1 MLQPLPIVERW
12 DCHQC
17 GLCCRR
23 TAIPLDA
30 EDLARIRAQ
39 RWDEQA
45 DFRGVRTVVKH
56 GVIRPT
62 YRLAKQADGACVF
75 LTTAGRCRVH
85 ELHGPEGKPRVCQL
99 FPLQPVTIEGKTLVT
114 LRRSCPSA
122 AGDQGRPVAEHLAAL
137 EALVLPLPLGEG
149 RSEAAP
155 PRIMRGFARPW
166 PDVHQAAAAFQGLL
180 ADIRYPLVRRWI
192 HALSL
197 CRMLE
202 DCRLSKLR
210 TMDGKALAELIHVLE
225 RTAIR
230 ESGQW
235 FAERE
240 QPAGATAVLFR
251 QTAGDFLGLHPR
263 TVQQASF
270 LHRLKLAKAAWNLA
284 RGKGDL
290 PALVQGYAT
299 SGVTFADLERPL
311 GPLAPDVMASLDNYF
326 AALAS
331 SWRYA
336 MLGYRHWP
344 LIEGLRAAALSYAV
358 ALWMLRWSAGSSGP
372 PRREETIPIIAALD
386 RSLGYA
392 TLTSARHRRRVSLI
406 ARGGALERL
415 VVWYA
420 R

>member
-17 GLCCRR
+17 GLCCRQ

-30 EDLARIRAQ
+30 NDLVRIRSQ
-39 RWDEQA
+39 RWEEQP
-45 DFRGVRTVVKH
+45 DFRGVQTIVKH
-56 GVIRPT
+56 GMIRPI

-75 LTTAGRCRVH
+75 LTAEGRCRVH
-85 ELHGPEGKPRVCQL
+85 ELHGSEGKPRVCQMY
-99 FPLQPVTIEGKTLVT
+99 PLQPVSIGGKTLVT

-122 AGDQGRPVAEHLAAL
+122 AGDQGRPVADHLAAL
-137 EALVLPLPLGEG
+137 EPLVLPLPLGEG
-149 RSEAAP
+149 RSEGTP

-166 PDVHQAAAAFQGLL
+166 PDVHQAAAAFQCLL
-180 ADIRYPLVRRWI
+180 TDSRYPLVRRWI
-192 HALSL
+192 HALDL
-197 CRMLE
+197 CRLLE

-210 TMDGKALAELIHVLE
+210 AMDGKALAELIHVLE

-240 QPAGATAVLFR
+240 QPSGSTAVLFR

-263 TVQQASF
+263 TVHQAGF

-284 RGKGDL
+284 RGNGDL

-299 SGVTFADLERPL
+299 TGVTFANLERPARRAGSRRDGAARQL
-311 GPLAPDVMASLDNYF
+311 FPASARLP
-326 AALAS
+326 
-331 SWRYA
+331 RYA

-344 LIEGLRAAALSYAV
+344 LVEGLRAAALSYAV
-358 ALWMLRWSAGSSGP
+358 ALWMLRWSAASSGP
-372 PRREETIPIIAALD
+372 PQRKEMIPIIAALD

-392 TLTSARHRRRVSLI
+392 TLNSARHRRRVSLI